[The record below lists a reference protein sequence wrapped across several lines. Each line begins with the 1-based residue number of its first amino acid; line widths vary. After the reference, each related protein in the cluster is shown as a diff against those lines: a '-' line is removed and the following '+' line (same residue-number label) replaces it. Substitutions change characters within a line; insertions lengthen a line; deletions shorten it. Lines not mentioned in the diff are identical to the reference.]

1 MSNWNDIWKSRDTNS
16 RIEGSPLT
24 KLMLLNGYDSA
35 TGSLDEE
42 DWQTWVLHLAAKHNI
57 EHGTSV
63 FEVGCGAGAFLYPLH
78 EQGARVAGSDISQTL
93 IDYARGVFTS
103 SDFEVAEAK
112 DLPTSPAYDVVLS
125 MGVFLYFPNLEY
137 ASNVFKRM
145 IKKARHSVSILDIP
159 NVQYRDATEAKR
171 RELVGAKEYE
181 QKYSGLQHLY
191 YSKNWFVE
199 QAAAV
204 GVSIELY
211 DQNLTGYNNSDGRFN
226 VFLEKET

>member
-1 MSNWNDIWKSRDTNS
+1 LSNWNDIWRSRDTS
-16 RIEGSPLT
+16 SSIEGSPLR
-24 KLMLLNGYDSA
+24 KLMLMNGYDSA
-35 TGSLDEE
+35 TGNLDEK
-42 DWQTWVLHLAAKHNI
+42 DWQKWVLHLAAKHNI
-57 EHGTSV
+57 ERGTSV

-78 EQGARVAGSDISQTL
+78 EQGARVAGSDISKTL
-93 IDYARGVFTS
+93 IDYAHGVFTS
-103 SDFEVAEAK
+103 SDFEIAEAK

-145 IKKARHSVSILDIP
+145 IEKARYSVSILDIP
-159 NVQYRDATEAKR
+159 NIQNRDATEAKR
-171 RELVGAKEYE
+171 RKLVGIKEYE
-181 QKYSGLQHLY
+181 KKYSGLQHLY

-204 GVSIELY
+204 GVSIELN

-226 VFLEKET
+226 VFLEKT